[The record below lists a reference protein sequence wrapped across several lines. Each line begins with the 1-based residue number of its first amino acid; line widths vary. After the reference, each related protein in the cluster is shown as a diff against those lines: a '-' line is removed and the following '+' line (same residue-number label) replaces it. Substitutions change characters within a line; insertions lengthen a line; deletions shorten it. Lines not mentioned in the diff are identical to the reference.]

1 MASINPEQS
10 TCRFSKRISF
20 RWLTTPAEESTDTIV
35 MSVKDWYVDLRI
47 ETATGKI
54 DWAIAGQ
61 RIVESQE
68 PLRVTFSHGLDSHNA
83 FETIDCGTFVPLP
96 NGDDLEMGSMPRHDL
111 PGAPDKEYEEV
122 WRELPFREGP
132 EGPKKGLSWVL
143 ESDDGDLGS
152 GEGEVT
158 VAKTFIG
165 RIWGTYLALSQTQ
178 TYTRQKTASGE
189 LVVKKSG
196 ADVSA
201 RREEWESGWKEK
213 YLVGEAAGSL
223 PSMVV
228 GAIPTNAAFLCYTR
242 RASQPVLATLGPA
255 QSLARPLANEKFGGI
270 FKPQPAPSFV
280 RSRVGVG
287 PAREGLV

>member
-1 MASINPEQS
+1 M
-10 TCRFSKRISF
+10 
-20 RWLTTPAEESTDTIV
+20 
-35 MSVKDWYVDLRI
+35 
-47 ETATGKI
+47 
-54 DWAIAGQ
+54 
-61 RIVESQE
+61 
-68 PLRVTFSHGLDSHNA
+68 TFSHELDSRNA
-83 FETIDCGTFVPLP
+83 FEAVDCGTFVPLP
-96 NGDDLEMGSMPRHDL
+96 NGDSLEMGSMPRHDL

-152 GEGEVT
+152 GEEEVT
-158 VAKTFIG
+158 VTKTFIG

-178 TYTRQKTASGE
+178 THTRQKTASGE

-228 GAIPTNAAFLCYTR
+228 GFD
-242 RASQPVLATLGPA
+242 G
-255 QSLARPLANEKFGGI
+255 E
-270 FKPQPAPSFV
+270 
-280 RSRVGVG
+280 GVG
-287 PAREGLV
+287 SWRIPGEKVEVQGKTYIVRAFEEI

>member
-1 MASINPEQS
+1 MASINPNQS

-20 RWLTTPAEESTDTIV
+20 RWLITPAEETTDTIV

-68 PLRVTFSHGLDSHNA
+68 SLRVTFSHELDSHNA

-96 NGDDLEMGSMPRHDL
+96 NGDDLEMGSMPRRDL

-158 VAKTFIG
+158 VTKTFIG

-178 TYTRQKTASGE
+178 TLTRQKAASGE
-189 LVVKKSG
+189 VVVKKSG

-213 YLVGEAAGSL
+213 YVVGEAAGSL
-223 PSMVV
+223 PSMMV
-228 GAIPTNAAFLCYTR
+228 GFD
-242 RASQPVLATLGPA
+242 G
-255 QSLARPLANEKFGGI
+255 E
-270 FKPQPAPSFV
+270 
-280 RSRVGVG
+280 GVG
-287 PAREGLV
+287 SWRIPGEKVEVQGKMYIVRAFEEI

>member
-1 MASINPEQS
+1 MASIKPDQS

-20 RWLTTPAEESTDTIV
+20 RWLITPAEETTDTIV

-61 RIVESQE
+61 RIVESEE
-68 PLRVTFSHGLDSHNA
+68 PLRVTFSHELDSRNA
-83 FETIDCGTFVPLP
+83 FEAVDCGTFVPLP
-96 NGDDLEMGSMPRHDL
+96 NGDSLEMGSMPRHDL

-152 GEGEVT
+152 GEEEVT
-158 VAKTFIG
+158 VTKTFIG

-178 TYTRQKTASGE
+178 THTRQKTASGE

-223 PSMVV
+223 PSMLV
-228 GAIPTNAAFLCYTR
+228 GFD
-242 RASQPVLATLGPA
+242 G
-255 QSLARPLANEKFGGI
+255 E
-270 FKPQPAPSFV
+270 
-280 RSRVGVG
+280 GVG
-287 PAREGLV
+287 SWRIPGEKVEVQGKTYIVRAFEEI

>member
-1 MASINPEQS
+1 MVNKPNQS

-20 RWLTTPAEESTDTIV
+20 RWLTTPAEETTDTIV
-35 MSVKDWYVDLRI
+35 MSVKNWYVDLRI

-61 RIVESQE
+61 RIVEGQE
-68 PLRVTFSHGLDSHNA
+68 PLRVTFSHELDSHNA
-83 FETIDCGTFVPLP
+83 FEIADCGSFFPLP
-96 NGDDLEMGSMPRHDL
+96 NGDDLEVGSMPRHDL

-132 EGPKKGLSWVL
+132 EGPNKGISWVL

-158 VAKTFIG
+158 VSKTFIG

-178 TYTRQKTASGE
+178 IHSRQKTPSGD

-201 RREEWESGWKEK
+201 RREEWESGWNEK

-228 GAIPTNAAFLCYTR
+228 GFD
-242 RASQPVLATLGPA
+242 G
-255 QSLARPLANEKFGGI
+255 E
-270 FKPQPAPSFV
+270 
-280 RSRVGVG
+280 GVG
-287 PAREGLV
+287 SWRTPGEKVEVQGKTYIVRAFEEI

>member
-1 MASINPEQS
+1 MASIKPEQS

-20 RWLTTPAEESTDTIV
+20 RWLTTPAEETTDTIV

-68 PLRVTFSHGLDSHNA
+68 PLRVTFSHELDSHNA
-83 FETIDCGTFVPLP
+83 FETVDCGTFVPLP
-96 NGDDLEMGSMPRHDL
+96 NGNDLEMGSMPRHDL

-143 ESDDGDLGS
+143 ESDDGDLSS

-158 VAKTFIG
+158 VTKTFIG
-165 RIWGTYLALSQTQ
+165 RIWGTYLALRQTQ
-178 TYTRQKTASGE
+178 THTRQKNASGE

-213 YLVGEAAGSL
+213 YLVGEAAGAL

-228 GAIPTNAAFLCYTR
+228 GFD
-242 RASQPVLATLGPA
+242 G
-255 QSLARPLANEKFGGI
+255 E
-270 FKPQPAPSFV
+270 
-280 RSRVGVG
+280 GVG
-287 PAREGLV
+287 SWRIPGEKVEVQGKTYIVRAFEEI

>member
-1 MASINPEQS
+1 MAIKPEQS
-10 TCRFSKRISF
+10 SCRFSKRISF
-20 RWLTTPAEESTDTIV
+20 RWLTTPAEETTDTIV

-68 PLRVTFSHGLDSHNA
+68 PCKSPPELYLKDAIASSKTDTNHPLTNSLVRVTFSHELDSHNA

-132 EGPKKGLSWVL
+132 EGPAKGLSWVL

-152 GEGEVT
+152 GEGNVT
-158 VAKTFIG
+158 IQKTFIG
-165 RIWGTYLALSQTQ
+165 RIWGTYLALHQTQ
-178 TYTRQKTASGE
+178 THTRQKTPSGE

-196 ADVSA
+196 ADVTA

-228 GAIPTNAAFLCYTR
+228 GFDGEGEGPWRVPGEKVQVQGKTYIVRAF
-242 RASQPVLATLGPA
+242 
-255 QSLARPLANEKFGGI
+255 EEI
-270 FKPQPAPSFV
+270 
-280 RSRVGVG
+280 
-287 PAREGLV
+287 

>member
-1 MASINPEQS
+1 MVNKPNQS

-20 RWLTTPAEESTDTIV
+20 RWLTTPAEETTDTIV

-61 RIVESQE
+61 RIVEGQE
-68 PLRVTFSHGLDSHNA
+68 PLRVTFSHELDSHNA
-83 FETIDCGTFVPLP
+83 FEIADCGSFFPLP
-96 NGDDLEMGSMPRHDL
+96 NGDDLEVGSMPRHDL

-132 EGPKKGLSWVL
+132 EGPNKGISWVL

-158 VAKTFIG
+158 VSKTFIG

-178 TYTRQKTASGE
+178 IHSRQKTPSGD

-201 RREEWESGWKEK
+201 RREEWESGWNEK

-228 GAIPTNAAFLCYTR
+228 GFD
-242 RASQPVLATLGPA
+242 G
-255 QSLARPLANEKFGGI
+255 E
-270 FKPQPAPSFV
+270 
-280 RSRVGVG
+280 GVG
-287 PAREGLV
+287 SWRTPGEKVEVQGKTYIVRAFEET